1 MLTVQYPAIEDA
13 LKLAG
18 LLEGK
23 VIITCV
29 SGLKPD
35 FEGQTMGLPTHLKV
49 SVAEQIA
56 DFAPGAK
63 IVEEFNTTF
72 AELLQSESRQFGSER
87 PSVFYCGD
95 DAAAKTI
102 AAGLI

>member
-18 LLEGK
+18 SLEGK

-63 IVEEFNTTF
+63 IVEAFNTTF
-72 AELLQSESRQFGSER
+72 HDFCRTSAIRIKAIWF
-87 PSVFYCGD
+87 
-95 DAAAKTI
+95 
-102 AAGLI
+102 